1 MQLYQIRSL
10 LEQGKR
16 TAILNYRYFRIRL
29 RNEQAKQELQEKF
42 ELAWCKALTN
52 NGSIA
57 PWLSD
62 ISTMHRNLM
71 LLIFLESLPSREFR
85 LHYAILSLLQK
96 YTYETIWRELVDLY
110 PFFAEEAD
118 NTNELISKQSSTP
131 EVK

>member
-1 MQLYQIRSL
+1 M
-10 LEQGKR
+10 
-16 TAILNYRYFRIRL
+16 
-29 RNEQAKQELQEKF
+29 
-42 ELAWCKALTN
+42 CKALTN

-71 LLIFLESLPSREFR
+71 LLIFLENLPSREFR